1 MTVGATL
8 ETTNLAVL
16 DATPARAVYAP
27 SASRISTP
35 ATRKVSP
42 KAVPVPG
49 VSRSIEVKFASERS
63 EWEQA
68 LQLVATT
75 YQARG
80 YETPNVARLRFTPYH
95 ALQDTAVLVAK
106 HEGRVVATFSIV
118 LDNTYLGLPM
128 EGVYPDEIQAL
139 RRSGRRL
146 LETTCLADQGLSLRE
161 FVQVFLSL
169 IRLGMQYHTSRGGDT
184 YVITVNPRHK
194 SFYQKVLGFQP
205 LGPCRSYA
213 AVQDAPAEAFWLD
226 NETLKADAPKMHEE
240 IFGEDLPRQALI
252 APPLPRRLAQEFAE
266 ATNPAERDTIHEAV
280 RFVSTFGSARRW

>member
-1 MTVGATL
+1 M
-8 ETTNLAVL
+8 NLAVL
-16 DATPARAVYAP
+16 DSAPTRAVYAP
-27 SASRISTP
+27 SATRISTP
-35 ATRKVSP
+35 AARKVSP
-42 KAVPVPG
+42 KAFPVPG
-49 VSRSIEVKFASERS
+49 VSRPIEVKFASERA

-68 LQLVATT
+68 LRLVATT

-80 YETPNVARLRFTPYH
+80 YETPNVAKLRFTPYH
-95 ALQDTAVLVAK
+95 ALLDTAVLVAK

-128 EGVYPDEIQAL
+128 ECIYPDEIDTL
-139 RRSGRRL
+139 RCSGRRL

-161 FVQVFLSL
+161 FVQVFVAL

-226 NETLKADAPKMHEE
+226 NETLRSGAPKMHRE

-252 APPLPRRLAQEFAE
+252 APPLPHRLAREFAE
-266 ATNPAERDTIHEAV
+266 DTNPCERETIHEAV
-280 RFVSTFGSARRW
+280 KFVSMFGSARRW